1 MADKAFDIV
10 AIGGGTA
17 GLVTA
22 AGSAGLGART
32 ALVERDRLGGDCLW
46 TGCVPSKALIGTAR
60 LAEAFRRADAFGL
73 EPQQPI
79 IDGSAVLESVRAVR
93 ARIQPHDDP
102 ERFRGMG
109 VDVIEG
115 EARFV
120 SPHELEVDG
129 QLVRGRKFVI
139 ATGSR
144 AAVPP
149 IEGLEN
155 AGYYT
160 HETAFDRAE
169 LPESVLIVGGGPI
182 GIEFAQAYRRLGIDV
197 TVVELLEQILPRE
210 DPELVERL
218 RAILEEDG
226 VRILTGRKVVR
237 AERVSGGSVGGD
249 GPGGGGAGD
258 RGGADGIALT
268 AEGADGTER
277 LKAAEVLVA
286 TGRRPNVESLGL
298 ELAGVE
304 VDRGGV
310 VVDDRL
316 RTSQKHIFAAGD
328 VTGGYLFTH
337 VADHEARTVVR
348 NALFPFPTRISYH
361 AIPWCTF
368 TEPELAHVGL
378 TESEARERHGDS
390 VRAFTYELSGL
401 DRAITDRA
409 DRGAVKLVVDKKGRI
424 MGGHILAS
432 EAGTMISEVALA
444 MKHGVKIGHLSSLV
458 HPYPTMSE
466 GVRRTADLY
475 MRSKLTDRTRGWL
488 NRYFQMARRF
498 RL

>member
-1 MADKAFDIV
+1 MARNQFDIV

-60 LAEAFRRADAFGL
+60 LADAFRSADAFGL
-73 EPQQPI
+73 EPHEPTI
-79 IDGSAVLESVRAVR
+79 TGASVLESVRAVR

-102 ERFRGMG
+102 ERFRSMG

-120 SPHELEVDG
+120 SPHEIEVNG
-129 QLVRGRKFVI
+129 ERVGARKFVI

-144 AAVPP
+144 ATVPP
-149 IEGLEN
+149 IEGLEV
-155 AGYYT
+155 AGFFT

-169 LPESVLIVGGGPI
+169 LPDSVLIVGGGPI

-210 DPELVERL
+210 DPELVDRL
-218 RAILEEDG
+218 RTILEEDG
-226 VRILTGRKVVR
+226 VRILTGRKVMR
-237 AERVSGGSVGGD
+237 AERVSEWGN
-249 GPGGGGAGD
+249 GGAESV
-258 RGGADGIALT
+258 ALT
-268 AEGADGTER
+268 AEGPDGSER
-277 LKAAEVLVA
+277 LEAAEVLVA
-286 TGRRPNVESLGL
+286 TGRRPNVEALGL
-298 ELAGVE
+298 EQAGVE
-304 VDRGGV
+304 TGRTGV

-348 NALFPFPTRISYH
+348 NALFPFPPRISYH

-390 VRAFTYELSGL
+390 VRAFTYDLGGL
-401 DRAITDRA
+401 DRAIADRA
-409 DRGAVKLVVDKKGRI
+409 DRGAVKLVVDRKGRI
-424 MGGHILAS
+424 LGGHILAP
-432 EAGTMISEVALA
+432 EAGTMIAEAALA
-444 MKHGVKIGHLSSLV
+444 MKHGVKIGHLSGLV
-458 HPYPTMSE
+458 HAYPTMSE

-488 NRYFQMARRF
+488 DRYFRVARRL